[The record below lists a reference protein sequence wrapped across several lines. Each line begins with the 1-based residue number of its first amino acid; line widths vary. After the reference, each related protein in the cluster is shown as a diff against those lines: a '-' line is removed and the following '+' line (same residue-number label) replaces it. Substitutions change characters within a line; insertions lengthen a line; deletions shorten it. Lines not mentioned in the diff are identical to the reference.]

1 MTEAR
6 AVLVRAIDAG
16 VFPSATVDVGDSSET
31 LWQDAFGV
39 SHDTLFDLASLTKP
53 IVTGTVAMRLVGER
67 RISPDDRVA
76 DSFPEWAGLDRQ
88 SVTVRDLLEHSSGLA
103 ARLLDAPPAGRREFE
118 HDICV
123 MPLEYEPRTRAIY
136 SDLGFILL
144 GFLLEDR
151 GRASLEALF
160 SGITRDIAAD
170 LMFTPSLY
178 TRRAVAPTSPLPE
191 DLRRG
196 ETLRGVVHD
205 NYAAALGGVAG
216 HAGLFGSAAGV
227 AACARVVL
235 RAARGDPTGPA
246 TFQPSLVR
254 LFTTRSTVPGSS
266 RALAWDTMLLSSSCG
281 TRMSASA
288 FGHAGYTGTSL
299 WIDPER
305 DRYFVLLTNR
315 ANGGGSLEEMR
326 AVRRHFHDA
335 LADL

>member
-1 MTEAR
+1 LTEAR
-6 AVLVRAIDAG
+6 DVLVRAMDAG
-16 VFPSATVDVGDSSET
+16 IFPSATVDVGSSLDT
-31 LWQDAFGV
+31 LWQDALGV

-67 RISPDDRVA
+67 HVSLDDRVA
-76 DSFPEWAGLDRQ
+76 DSFAEWASLDRQ
-88 SVTVRDLLEHSSGLA
+88 NVAVRDLLEHSSGLA

-118 HDICV
+118 HDICG
-123 MPLEYEPRTRAIY
+123 MPLEYEPRTRSIY

-151 GRASLEALF
+151 GRASLDAQF
-160 SGITRDIAAD
+160 SPIAHDLGAD

-178 TRRAVAPTSPLPE
+178 TRRAVAPTTPLRE

-216 HAGLFGSAAGV
+216 HAGLFGTAAGV
-227 AACARVVL
+227 AAFARVVL
-235 RAARGDPTGPA
+235 RAARGDTHGPA
-246 TFQPSLVR
+246 TFQPALVR
-254 LFTTRSTVPGSS
+254 LFTTRSRVPGSS
-266 RALAWDTMLLSSSCG
+266 RALAWDTMLPSSSCG
-281 TRMSASA
+281 TRMSTSA
-288 FGHAGYTGTSL
+288 FGHVGYTGTSL

-315 ANGGGSLEEMR
+315 SSGGGSVQEMR
-326 AVRRHFHDA
+326 SVRREFHDA
-335 LADL
+335 LADV